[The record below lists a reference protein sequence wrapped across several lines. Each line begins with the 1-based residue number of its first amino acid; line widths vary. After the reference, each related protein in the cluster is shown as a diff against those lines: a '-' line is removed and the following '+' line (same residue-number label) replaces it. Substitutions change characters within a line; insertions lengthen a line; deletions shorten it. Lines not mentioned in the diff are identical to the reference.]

1 MARKEAALTAIGLT
15 QQFDGN
21 YWGALTDT
29 EAAALETAR
38 KDGGSIKPLT
48 NCIITR
54 LTAAGFCVA
63 ECHGIKHD
71 ADIHMVWSEA
81 ERREIPAYKTNHGH
95 WVIKFAQGKGGTL
108 DALAAAIGVE
118 PQYVERPAKGRY
130 AYDNMLSYLCHVKYP
145 DKHQYN
151 TDEVYTA
158 IGTPY
163 SHYVKERW
171 VAWEKARGA
180 VVKKR
185 ACEGI
190 DDLEYKILTGQVTKS
205 QIILTDELFEIYSR
219 NRRRCEEALET
230 YGERRAYK
238 TLKALADGD
247 FSMSVFFITGPAG
260 VGKTHFTAKLV
271 DNVIAES
278 VKRFGDDARWRV
290 CHSAATNPVD
300 DYRGEEILVMD
311 DVRGFSMTGSDW
323 LKLLDPHYASP
334 NSARYHNKT
343 VACRTI
349 IITSTKEPLE
359 FFYYTRSVAG
369 GRDCSEGMDQFLRRL
384 AALVHVI
391 PYREFDP
398 RYAIETSVHDDTP
411 HAEPLPWLSS
421 TYGTPTVSL
430 HTRFAS
436 QGEPDEVY
444 DGATAM
450 RLLTDQVMAAHGYDT
465 LYERRAEQLAE
476 HGITLQR
483 PPKT

>member
-15 QQFDGN
+15 QQFDER
-21 YWGALTDT
+21 YWGALTDS
-29 EAAALETAR
+29 EAAALAAAR
-38 KDGGSIKPLT
+38 MDGGSIKPWT
-48 NCIITR
+48 DCIIAR
-54 LTAAGFCVA
+54 LTASGYQVA

-71 ADIHMVWSEA
+71 ADTQMVWSDTQ
-81 ERREIPAYKTNHGH
+81 RQEILTQKVTHGH
-95 WVIKFAQGKGGTL
+95 WVIKFAPGKGGMV

-118 PQYVERPAKGRY
+118 PQYVERPKTGRY

-145 DKHQYN
+145 EKHQYGP
-151 TDEVYTA
+151 DEVYTA
-158 IGTPY
+158 IGTPFRD
-163 SHYVKERW
+163 YVRDRW
-171 VAWEKARGA
+171 ASWEKGRGA
-180 VVKKR
+180 AAKKR

-230 YGERRAYK
+230 YGERRAFK
-238 TLKALADGD
+238 TLQAMANGE
-247 FSMSVFFITGPAG
+247 FSVSVFFVTGPAG
-260 VGKTHFTAKLV
+260 VGKTHFTARLV
-271 DNVIAES
+271 ENLIAES
-278 VKRFGDDARWRV
+278 AKRFGADSQWRV

-334 NSARYHNKT
+334 SSARYHNKT

-398 RYAIETSVHDDTP
+398 RYAIANSVHDDTP
-411 HAEPLPWLSS
+411 HDEPLTWLSNA
-421 TYGTPTVSL
+421 YGTPTVSL
-430 HTRFAS
+430 HTRFETE
-436 QGEPDEVY
+436 GEPDEVY
-444 DGATAM
+444 DGDTAM
-450 RLLTDQVMAAHGYDT
+450 RMLTDQVMAAHGYDT

-476 HGITLQR
+476 HGITLVK
-483 PPKT
+483 P